1 MMKILAVTTVALGAL
16 LLSAGPASAQHKAVG
31 ADKCAKMCHKVQYTS
46 WLETKHAK
54 ATPPTD
60 CESCHGPGSD
70 YMAMSV
76 MKDPVRSKAAGLVA
90 KPEVATCTASCHKA
104 GTITP
109 DMRAK
114 VHAHKS

>member
-1 MMKILAVTTVALGAL
+1 MMKILAVSTLALGAL
-16 LLSAGPASAQHKAVG
+16 LLSAGAVSAQHKAVG
-31 ADKCAKMCHKVQYTS
+31 TDRCAKMCHKVQFTS

-70 YMAMSV
+70 YMPMSV
-76 MKDPVRSKAAGLVA
+76 MKDPARSKAAGLIA
-90 KPEVATCTASCHKA
+90 KPEVASCTASCHKA
-104 GTITP
+104 GTISP
-109 DMRAK
+109 EMLAK